1 MNTNIFIFILCVST
15 HFAQLCFDCE
25 VHTANLSESINNERQ
40 RSNNQN
46 TKTQTFGDSIFV
58 VNCMDS
64 SIPNFTDGILFE
76 LMYTSTCYLQIH
88 RQIYSLIMSYLHLP
102 NLAINLNS
110 MEGILHIGIYS

>member
-1 MNTNIFIFILCVST
+1 
-15 HFAQLCFDCE
+15 
-25 VHTANLSESINNERQ
+25 
-40 RSNNQN
+40 
-46 TKTQTFGDSIFV
+46 
-58 VNCMDS
+58 MDS

-76 LMYTSTCYLQIH
+76 LMNTIH